1 MKLDI
6 TALALT
12 AGAFWGAALLV
23 VGLADLAFPGYGRAF
38 LDLSA
43 SIYPGY
49 HPGTGI
55 GSVIVAVLYA
65 LVDGAI
71 AGAVFG
77 WFYNLMTRVM
87 PSTAE

>member
-1 MKLDI
+1 MKFNI

-12 AGAFWGAALLV
+12 AAAFWGAALLI
-23 VGLADLAFPGYGRAF
+23 VGLADLAFPGYGGAF

-49 HPGTGI
+49 HPRTGI

-77 WFYNLMTRVM
+77 WFYNLMVRVM
-87 PSTAE
+87 G

>member
-1 MKLDI
+1 MKFNI
-6 TALALT
+6 TALAFT
-12 AGAFWGAALLV
+12 AGAFWGAALLI
-23 VGLADLAFPGYGRAF
+23 VGLAELAYPGYGRAF
-38 LDLSA
+38 LDLCA

-65 LVDGAI
+65 LVDGAV

-77 WFYNLMTRVM
+77 WFYNAMARVM
-87 PSTAE
+87 PSTAR